1 MVELRRTGVAPPRLL
16 RFLDDAHRRSVLRT
30 VGPVHQFRHAR
41 LQDCL
46 ATAAG
51 VTVGR
56 SDPVAIRRAG
66 RPDMAGD
73 DDISG

>member
-1 MVELRRTGVAPPRLL
+1 MASSAASY
-16 RFLDDAHRRSVLRT
+16 AHGRSVLRT
-30 VGPVHQFRHAR
+30 VGPVHQFRHAHF
-41 LQDCL
+41 QDRL

-51 VTVGR
+51 VTVDR
-56 SDPVAIRRAG
+56 SDPVAIRQAG